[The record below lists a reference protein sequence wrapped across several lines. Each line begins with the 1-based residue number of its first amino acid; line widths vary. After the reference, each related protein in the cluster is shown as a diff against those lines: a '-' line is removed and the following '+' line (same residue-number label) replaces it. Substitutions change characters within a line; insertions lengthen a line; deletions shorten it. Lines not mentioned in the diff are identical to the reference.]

1 MATGNGGWYSQFG
14 CKYELAWLLKSICRG
29 SFMNPRHILFRNLA
43 SSHLH
48 PNWLYHPSFPVA
60 ILTENVYNS
69 ETLC

>member
-1 MATGNGGWYSQFG
+1 M
-14 CKYELAWLLKSICRG
+14 
-29 SFMNPRHILFRNLA
+29 PFRNLA

-60 ILTENVYNS
+60 IHTENVYNS